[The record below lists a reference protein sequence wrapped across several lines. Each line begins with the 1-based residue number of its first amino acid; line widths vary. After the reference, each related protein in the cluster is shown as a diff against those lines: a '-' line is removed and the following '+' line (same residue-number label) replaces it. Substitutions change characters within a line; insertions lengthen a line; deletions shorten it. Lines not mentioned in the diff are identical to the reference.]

1 MKALAREL
9 AAQLG
14 AACSL
19 VPGKESGDRDMPRCS
34 RWRCGSDSL
43 FVKVAAA
50 AMDGQLAAE
59 AAGLRELARAG
70 ALRVPAVRAQGI
82 AGGIAFLALEW
93 IEAIP
98 GDDATERRLGE
109 GLAALHAVR
118 AGQFGWGI
126 ANTIGPTPQENGWC
140 TEWTEFW
147 RERRLRPQL
156 ARAVRSGYGRL
167 LEELG
172 GRLLG
177 AVSGILADHAPQPSL
192 LHGDLWAGNWCADSA
207 GRPVIF
213 DPAVYYGDRETDLA
227 MTRLFGGFGRAFYE
241 AYLHAAPLPTGHEIR
256 VELYNLYHVLNHAN
270 LFGGGY
276 PARARSMIDRLLAQV
291 HP

>member
-9 AAQLG
+9 ATQLG
-14 AACSL
+14 AVCSL
-19 VPGKESGDRDMPRCS
+19 EPGREAAGRDMPRCS

-43 FVKVAAA
+43 FVKMAAA
-50 AMDGQLAAE
+50 AADGQLSAE

-70 ALRVPAVRAQGI
+70 TLRVPAVRAQGI
-82 AGGIAFLALEW
+82 AGGFAFLALEW
-93 IEAIP
+93 IDAMP
-98 GDDATERRLGE
+98 GDDAAERRLGE
-109 GLAALHAVR
+109 GLAALHAVH
-118 AGQFGWGI
+118 AGQFGWGMD
-126 ANTIGPTPQENGWC
+126 NTIGPTPQGNGWC
-140 TEWTEFW
+140 TEWSVFW

-156 ARAVRSGYGRL
+156 ERAVRSGYGRL
-167 LEELG
+167 LEEVG

-177 AVSGILADHAPQPSL
+177 AVSVFLAGHASQPSL
-192 LHGDLWAGNWCADSA
+192 LHGDLWAGNWCADGA

-241 AYLHAAPLPTGHEIR
+241 AYLHAAPLPPGHEIR
-256 VELYNLYHVLNHAN
+256 AELYNLYHVLNHAN

-276 PARARSMIDRLLAQV
+276 PSRARSMMDRLLAQLCT
-291 HP
+291 